1 MRQDNKYLQM
11 LRSKDIAFNRMCHEI
26 RSTGITCSPYILSK
40 IFNLAAEGKSLTD
53 KQKAIIKFT
62 EEYVKETPEPTR
74 PSGND
79 FLDKT
84 RSAGVNIFTLYRL
97 YDERY
102 GTHLDFP
109 DWVKVISRPLLA
121 SDYRVAV
128 KADRLLNEFLEKQA
142 V

>member
-1 MRQDNKYLQM
+1 MRADNKYLQM
-11 LRSKDIAFNRMCHEI
+11 LRSKGISFNRLCHALSCTDIA
-26 RSTGITCSPYILSK
+26 CSPYVLAK
-40 IFNLAAEGKSLTD
+40 IFNLAEDGKPLTD
-53 KQKAIIKFT
+53 KQKAVIKFA

-84 RSAGVNIFTLYRL
+84 RSAGINIFTLYRI

-109 DWVKVISRPLLA
+109 EWVRVISTPLLV

-128 KADRLLNEFLEKQA
+128 KVDGLLNEFIERKA